1 MCREAGL
8 GKQAQIGFCRL
19 AFEDQKE
26 HIQSFIGFLQLKVT
40 LSHCFIIGFWKL
52 RQMRV
57 EAGGGQLAWRV
68 KAMVPY
74 F

>member
-1 MCREAGL
+1 MSREVGL

-19 AFEDQKE
+19 AFEDQKK
-26 HIQSFIGFLQLKVT
+26 HIQFIGFLQLKVT

-52 RQMRV
+52 RQTRV
-57 EAGGGQLAWRV
+57 EAGGGQPAWRA
-68 KAMVPY
+68 KAMVTY